1 MEMNDGKVDEVQIEK
16 MIEVLG
22 ENGIKAM
29 VVKTKEDAK
38 TKVLEL
44 IPKGS
49 EVMTMTS
56 VTLDQIGIASVIND
70 GDDYVSVRKKL
81 SAMDRSIQG
90 REMQAMGAVPEWVVG
105 SVNALTL
112 EGEVVF
118 ASNTGSQMAAYVYGA
133 EHVVWVVGIQKIV
146 ENMEMA
152 MKRLYEHVLPLE
164 SERAHKAYGVDGSY
178 ISKVLTI
185 KCEVRKNR
193 INLIIVR
200 ESLGF

>member
-1 MEMNDGKVDEVQIEK
+1 MNDGKVDEVQIEK

-185 KCEVRKNR
+185 KREVRKNR

>member
-185 KCEVRKNR
+185 KREVRKNR

>member
-1 MEMNDGKVDEVQIEK
+1 MEMNDGKVDEVQLEK

-185 KCEVRKNR
+185 KREVRKNR